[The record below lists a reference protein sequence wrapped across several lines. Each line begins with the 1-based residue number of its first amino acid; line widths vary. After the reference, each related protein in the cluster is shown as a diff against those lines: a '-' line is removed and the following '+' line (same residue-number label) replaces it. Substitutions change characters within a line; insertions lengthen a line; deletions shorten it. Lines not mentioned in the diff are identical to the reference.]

1 MLHTLIKHA
10 FATNQYIL
18 KNLNLLNINHPD
30 KFWFLVGGIKQGI
43 GRMVRRVVNSS
54 WILRALFLRMFGWFQ
69 IDFFARGKTNVFQV
83 KARDV
88 GEPLLVTLKKGGG
101 HFLRVDSDWF
111 VNRVKIEKVGTGS
124 DITYDFP
131 CNRLMQNESVT
142 LFEGKGKPC
151 VLNKKLETNTRD
163 GFFLNHFSLVIRI
176 HVLDVF
182 IFTFIIII
190 K

>member
-30 KFWFLVGGIKQGI
+30 KFCFLVGGIKQGI

-88 GEPLLVTLKKGGG
+88 GEPLLVTLKKGRG

-111 VNRVKIEKVGTGS
+111 VNRVKIEKAGTGS

-131 CNRLMQNESVT
+131 CNRWVQNESVT
-142 LFEGKGKPC
+142 LFEGKGKPW
-151 VLNKKLETNTRD
+151 VLNKKLVTITQGM
-163 GFFLNHFSLVIRI
+163 GFFSTTSVS
-176 HVLDVF
+176 
-182 IFTFIIII
+182 
-190 K
+190 